1 MALVGTNRRIYWYKK
16 QRISMNKIQIVVD
29 VVLVAAVVALF
40 AIFFSRKP
48 ANGAAESVATAVS
61 GEALP
66 IAYLNVDSLLTNY
79 AFAQDASERL
89 MQKQEDARLKLN
101 TKARSLQNEMADFQ
115 RKLDNNAFLSRD
127 RAEKEQQRLIKKQ
140 QDLQELEAK
149 LTEDIM
155 LENQTLNMQLADT
168 LTQFLQTFNAD
179 GRYQIIL
186 SNTAKDN
193 ILMAADQYDI
203 TNEVIAGLNKRYKK

>member
-1 MALVGTNRRIYWYKK
+1 
-16 QRISMNKIQIVVD
+16 MNKIQIVVD

-40 AIFFSRKP
+40 AIFFSNKP
-48 ANGAAESVATAVS
+48 AKGAAEPAATIAS

-66 IAYLNVDSLLTNY
+66 VAYLNVDSLLTNY
-79 AFAQDASERL
+79 TFAQDASERL

-115 RKLDNNAFLSRD
+115 RKLDNNAFLSRE

-140 QDLQELEAK
+140 QDLQDLEAK

-155 LENQTLNMQLADT
+155 LENQTLNKQLADT

-193 ILMAADQYDI
+193 VLMAADQYDI
-203 TNEVIAGLNKRYKK
+203 TDEVVAGLNKRYKK

>member
-1 MALVGTNRRIYWYKK
+1 
-16 QRISMNKIQIVVD
+16 MNKIQIVVD

-40 AIFFSRKP
+40 AIFFSNKSAKGTAEP
-48 ANGAAESVATAVS
+48 AAVIAS

-66 IAYLNVDSLLTNY
+66 VAYLNVDSLLTNY
-79 AFAQDASERL
+79 TFAQDASERL

-115 RKLDNNAFLSRD
+115 RKLDNNAFLSRE

-140 QDLQELEAK
+140 QDLQDLEAK

-155 LENQTLNMQLADT
+155 LENQTLNKQLADT

-193 ILMAADQYDI
+193 VLMAADQYDI
-203 TNEVIAGLNKRYKK
+203 TDEVVAGLNKRYKK